1 MAIRLL
7 LKSLILR
14 FRKTT
19 RHIQCRF
26 IIPLHYLA
34 SIISLFQ
41 LLSNNQVPLWQLE
54 HGFPNTEYLES
65 TIIYRKSEAR
75 KKKKEKKRKGKGKI
89 LETNLDITRQQPSLN
104 FKNRHRRN
112 ELDEPLIP
120 SEAPTLITVNPV
132 KTSRAIEKRN
142 HSSQL
147 EQH

>member
-14 FRKTT
+14 NTFRKK

-26 IIPLHYLA
+26 IIPFHYLA
-34 SIISLFQ
+34 SIISIFQ
-41 LLSNNQVPLWQLE
+41 LLSSNQVPLWQLE

-75 KKKKEKKRKGKGKI
+75 KKKEKKRKGKGKI

-120 SEAPTLITVNPV
+120 SEAPTLITANPV
-132 KTSRAIEKRN
+132 KMSRAIEKRN

>member
-34 SIISLFQ
+34 SIISIFQ
-41 LLSNNQVPLWQLE
+41 LLSSNQVPLW
-54 HGFPNTEYLES
+54 HGTRIS
-65 TIIYRKSEAR
+65 QYRISRVDYNLQKIR
-75 KKKKEKKRKGKGKI
+75 GKKKKKEKKRKGKGKI

-120 SEAPTLITVNPV
+120 SEAPTLITANPV